1 MLSSEKSQN
10 NTEIALLQLLVL
22 EQSIKLSKNPKMGG
36 RFIEFVVVKKL

>member
-10 NTEIALLQLLVL
+10 NINTEIALLQLLVL

-36 RFIEFVVVKKL
+36 RFL